1 MGMKEKED
9 IHLGH
14 WQIFRLK
21 PLNLFFVAGDAD
33 QVYTSY
39 PRVSST
45 FQTIDLDTLSGTT
58 ERGRRYFLHGEGG
71 HGLHLHTAGT
81 LNGWLNLNGYT
92 EDEIERA
99 TPEDVDAT
107 LNPRG
112 PKP

>member
-1 MGMKEKED
+1 MEKKED

-21 PLNLFFVAGDAD
+21 PTNAFFVAGDAD
-33 QVYTSY
+33 QIYTSY

-45 FQTIDLDTLSGTT
+45 FQTFDLDTMSGIT
-58 ERGRRYFLHGEGG
+58 ERGRRYFLRGEGG

-81 LNGWLNLNGYT
+81 LQGWLNQNGYKKN
-92 EDEIERA
+92 DIEPA
-99 TPEDVDAT
+99 TPEDVDYV
-107 LNPRG
+107 LNSKG